1 MYGLAL
7 LLVVIGLAL
16 GGSTGEEP
24 HASSSPFQ
32 AIEITCAA
40 DGTRATQPVG
50 IAGPAG
56 VVMRFTHGPGEWVM
70 TWEHAPGMS
79 KSAGSAHTAEM
90 VWPIPPGGAKV
101 QCRPADLGRDRDP
114 YHEPQWW
121 VGVRV
126 RDPHGFHGSP
136 AADCPTWTGM
146 PWHGEPSDTADEES
160 AAWDALGELGVT
172 RLPTDLLSRTGYPES
187 TPGQWALWRNG
198 EPIAGVVMTLRPDGR
213 VQPSHVGGCTEALT
227 QRSTS

>member
-16 GGSTGEEP
+16 GGSTGEKP
-24 HASSSPFQ
+24 HPPPSPFQ

-40 DGTRATQPVG
+40 DGTRVTQSVG

-56 VVMRFTHGPGEWVM
+56 VAMRFTHGPGEWVM
-70 TWEHAPGMS
+70 TWEGAPGQS
-79 KSAGSAHTAEM
+79 KSAGSAHTAEI

-101 QCRPADLGRDRDP
+101 LCHPADLGRDRDP
-114 YHEPQWW
+114 YGESQWW

-126 RDPHGFHGSP
+126 RDPHGFHSSP
-136 AADCPTWTGM
+136 AADCATGFGA
-146 PWHGEPSDTADEES
+146 PWHGEPSDTVDEQS
-160 AAWDALGELGVT
+160 AAWQALEMVGVM
-172 RLPTDLLSRTGYPES
+172 RHPSDMLARTGYPES

-198 EPIAGVVMTLRPDGR
+198 KPVAGVVMALRPDGR
-213 VQPSHVGGCTEALT
+213 VQPSHVGGCTDVVR